1 MSIANILS
9 YYRDCY
15 KEDSADFNLW
25 NLNKLKKDDCL
36 VLEGQDDLGS
46 GFLPRV
52 PIPEEFAEQMMK
64 RVEIYQR
71 ERVLLYASFILVGKL
86 EVKGEVKQV
95 VTPILFNEAVIEK
108 DSSNYYF
115 SVNEQTPEINE
126 SLTQLLMPEGESS
139 PFIEDSSTIQSASL
153 WTSWLKDSPLELNL
167 LELLNFPNLVS
178 TDEIKKALRR
188 KVPTLLPASM
198 LIFVERST
206 SSRGVLHELEE
217 IIKSTELPPALSELL
232 LSEIKTP
239 NTSGNTKPLKYN
251 YLPGLLSL
259 PQKKIISIAANAN
272 LGCASGPPGTGKSYT
287 IAAIAAE
294 HMARGESVLIVA
306 NNDSALDVIADKL
319 DENFGLSDVSIRAG
333 QKEFLKKLKGYI
345 EDLLAGYFS
354 EELNKKPE
362 VCELQLK
369 KINSS
374 LASMEDRFVKFCH
387 KAIVRGQRLKKLE
400 QKDSHWIKRFYL
412 ALAHNGIRKLVKQWA
427 SLNNINNKH
436 LKREELA
443 AGYLSALKNRN
454 LKTLVE
460 TKRQSLQAF
469 NKAIRSRT
477 SKRQFELFDDIEY
490 SALLSA
496 FPVWLVSLNTLYRV
510 LPLKA
515 EMFDLVIIDEATQCN
530 ISSCLPAL
538 YRAKR
543 AMVVGDTKQLRH
555 YSFLAKSKEAQ
566 LANKNELTI
575 DTDRV
580 VSYRENSILD
590 LTLNALNSHQ
600 QLAFLDEHFRSK
612 PELIHFSN
620 ECFYQGK
627 LKVMQHRP
635 CTSSGHLHLKRV
647 DGTRD
652 KSGVNHLEAI
662 HIIDS
667 IRNQINEDAQTG
679 ISHSIGIISPFR
691 HQAEHIA
698 KEVEANFNDA
708 EIIKHKIRVATPYGF
723 QGEERDI
730 IFISFSVD
738 NNSKR
743 AAVYLN
749 KADVFNVTITRARQK
764 QILFLSIDETQLPE
778 NNLLRKYLGSINEFE
793 ATHSITSQIDEFQQS
808 VISELD
814 ILAIETWPGYTI
826 AGTEVD
832 ILCRYNNDY
841 LAIDLIGFPGPW
853 KDFFELNTYKL
864 FKRAGVEVLPIS
876 YGLWVVDKEACLQE
890 IIKKLRVTSL
900 SNTSQ
905 VKIDKGSQS

>member
-1 MSIANILS
+1 VSIQNILS

-15 KEDSADFNLW
+15 KEDSADLNLW
-25 NLNKLKKDDCL
+25 NLHKLKKDDCL

-46 GFLPRV
+46 GFLPRM
-52 PIPEEFAEQMMK
+52 PIPAEFAEQMMK
-64 RVEIYQR
+64 RVEVYQR

-86 EVKGEVKQV
+86 EVKGELKQV
-95 VTPILFNEAVIEK
+95 VTPLLFNEAFIEN
-108 DSSNYYF
+108 DSGNYYF

-126 SLTQLLMPEGESS
+126 SLTQLLMPEG
-139 PFIEDSSTIQSASL
+139 DSTPDVEGSGNIQSASL
-153 WTSWLKDSPLELNL
+153 WTSWLKDSSLELNL
-167 LELLNFPNLVS
+167 LELLNFPNLVNS
-178 TDEIKKALRR
+178 DEIKKALRR
-188 KVPTLLPASM
+188 KTPTLLPASM
-198 LIFVERST
+198 LVFVERST

-217 IIKSTELPPALSELL
+217 IIESNKLSAPLSELL
-232 LSEIKTP
+232 SPSE
-239 NTSGNTKPLKYN
+239 NTISSSKYRKPLKYD
-251 YLPGLLSL
+251 YLPGLLST

-306 NNDSALDVIADKL
+306 NNDAALDVIADKL
-319 DENFGLSDVSIRAG
+319 DDNFGLSDVSIRAG
-333 QKEFLKKLKGYI
+333 QKEFLKKLKSYI
-345 EDLLAGYFS
+345 ADLLAGYFS
-354 EELNKKPE
+354 DELNKEPE
-362 VCELQLK
+362 VCESELK
-369 KINSS
+369 RLNGS
-374 LASMEDRFVKFCH
+374 LSTLESRFVKFCQR
-387 KAIVRGQRLKKLE
+387 AIVRGQRLKSLE
-400 QKDSHWIKRFYL
+400 QKDSQWMKRLYL
-412 ALAHNGIRKLVKQWA
+412 ALASSGIRKLAKQWA
-427 SLNNINNKH
+427 SLNEINNKH
-436 LKREELA
+436 IEREELA
-443 AGYLSALKNRN
+443 SGYLSALKTRN

-460 TKRQSLQAF
+460 KERKSLQAF

-477 SKRQFELFDDIEY
+477 SKRQFELFDEIEY
-490 SALLSA
+490 LALLSA

-566 LANKNELTI
+566 LTDKNNLTPE
-575 DTDRV
+575 TEGV
-580 VSYRENSILD
+580 VSYRDNSILD

-620 ECFYQGK
+620 ECFYQSK
-627 LKVMQHRP
+627 LKIMQHRP
-635 CTSSGHLHLKRV
+635 CTSSGHLHLQRV
-647 DGTRD
+647 EGTRD
-652 KSGVNHLEAI
+652 KSGVNHIESTHVIEAI
-662 HIIDS
+662 RH
-667 IRNQINEDAQTG
+667 QLNEDTQAG

-691 HQAEHIA
+691 HQAEYIA
-698 KEVEANFNDA
+698 KEIETSFSEA

-730 IFISFSVD
+730 MLISFSVD
-738 NNSKR
+738 NESKR
-743 AAVYLN
+743 AAGYLN

-778 NNLLRKYLGSINEFE
+778 HNLLRRYLGSISDFE
-793 ATHSITSQIDEFQQS
+793 AKHAIASELDEFQQN
-808 VISELD
+808 VISELNRLE
-814 ILAIETWPGYTI
+814 ISTWPGYTI

-832 ILCRYNNDY
+832 ILCRYNNQY
-841 LAIDLIGFPGPW
+841 LAIDLIGYPGPW
-853 KDFFELNTYKL
+853 ADFFELNTYKL

-876 YGLWVVDKEACLQE
+876 YGLWVVDKEACVTK
-890 IIKKLRVTSL
+890 IVKKLGLTQYQIPVGDG
-900 SNTSQ
+900 
-905 VKIDKGSQS
+905 V

>member
-1 MSIANILS
+1 MSDQNVLS

-15 KEDSADFNLW
+15 KEDSADLNLW

-46 GFLPRV
+46 GFLPRI
-52 PIPEEFAEQMMK
+52 PISEEFAEQMMK
-64 RVEIYQR
+64 RVEVYQR

-95 VTPILFNEAVIEK
+95 VTPILFNEAVIEC
-108 DSSNYYF
+108 DSGNYYF
-115 SVNEQTPEINE
+115 TVNAQTPEINE
-126 SLTQLLMPEGESS
+126 SLTQLLMPETDGT
-139 PFIEDSSTIQSASL
+139 PDCKDNDNIQSASL

-167 LELLNFPNLVS
+167 LELLNFPSLVNS
-178 TDEIKKALRR
+178 DEIKKALRR
-188 KVPTLLPASM
+188 KTPTLLPASM
-198 LIFVERST
+198 LVFVERST

-217 IIKSTELPPALSELL
+217 IIESNKLSAPLYELL
-232 LSEIKTP
+232 SPTANSISKYQF
-239 NTSGNTKPLKYN
+239 NKPLKYD
-251 YLPGLLSL
+251 YLPGLLST
-259 PQKKIISIAANAN
+259 PQKKIISIAANAG

-294 HMARGESVLIVA
+294 HMARGESVLIVV
-306 NNDSALDVIADKL
+306 NNDAALDVIADKL

-333 QKEFLKKLKGYI
+333 QKEFLKKLKSYI
-345 EDLLAGYFS
+345 ADLLSGYFS
-354 EELNKKPE
+354 EELKKEPKACESELKTLNNSLNKLEK
-362 VCELQLK
+362 
-369 KINSS
+369 
-374 LASMEDRFVKFCH
+374 RFVKFCH
-387 KAIVRGQRLKKLE
+387 KAIVRGQRLKGLE
-400 QKDSHWIKRFYL
+400 EKDSQWMKRIYL
-412 ALAHNGIRKLVKQWA
+412 ALAQNGIRQLAKQWT
-427 SLNNINNKH
+427 SLNEINSKH
-436 LKREELA
+436 IEREELA
-443 AGYLSALKNRN
+443 GSYLSALKNRN
-454 LKTLVE
+454 LKALVE
-460 TKRQSLQAF
+460 TKRKSLQAF

-538 YRAKR
+538 YRARR

-566 LANKNELTI
+566 LMSKNNLSLS
-575 DTDRV
+575 TDGV
-580 VSYRENSILD
+580 VSYRDNSILD

-620 ECFYQGK
+620 ECFYQSK

-635 CTSSGHLHLKRV
+635 CTSSGHLHLKRIK
-647 DGTRD
+647 GTRD
-652 KSGVNHLEAI
+652 NAGVNHLEAI
-662 HIIDS
+662 QVIES
-667 IRNQINEDAQTG
+667 IRSHINEDAQAG
-679 ISHSIGIISPFR
+679 ISHSIGVISPFR

-698 KEVEANFNDA
+698 KEIESNFSEA
-708 EIIKHKIRVATPYGF
+708 EIIRHKIRVATPYGF

-730 IFISFSVD
+730 MLISFSVD

-764 QILFLSIDETQLPE
+764 QILFLSIDEIQLPE
-778 NNLLRKYLGSINEFE
+778 HNLLRRYLNSISEFE
-793 ATHSITSQIDEFQQS
+793 ATHSITSELDEFQKS
-808 VISELD
+808 VVNELD
-814 ILAIETWPGYTI
+814 KLEIETWPGYTI
-826 AGTEVD
+826 AGTEID
-832 ILCRYNNDY
+832 ILCRYNNQY

-853 KDFFELNTYKL
+853 ADFFELNTYKL
-864 FKRAGVEVLPIS
+864 FKRAGVDVLPIS
-876 YGLWVVDKEACLQE
+876 YGLWVVDKETC
-890 IIKKLRVTSL
+890 INKVVNKLALNTKQLSL
-900 SNTSQ
+900 GS
-905 VKIDKGSQS
+905 DK

>member
-1 MSIANILS
+1 VSDQNVLS

-15 KEDSADFNLW
+15 KEDSADLNLW

-46 GFLPRV
+46 GFLPRI
-52 PIPEEFAEQMMK
+52 PISEEFAEQMMK
-64 RVEIYQR
+64 RVEVYQR

-95 VTPILFNEAVIEK
+95 VTPILFNEAVIEC
-108 DSSNYYF
+108 DSGNYYF
-115 SVNEQTPEINE
+115 TVNAQTPEINE
-126 SLTQLLMPEGESS
+126 SLTQLLMPETDGT
-139 PFIEDSSTIQSASL
+139 PDCKDNDNIQSASL

-167 LELLNFPNLVS
+167 LELLNFPSLVNS
-178 TDEIKKALRR
+178 DEIKKALRR
-188 KVPTLLPASM
+188 KTPTLLPASM
-198 LIFVERST
+198 LVFVERST

-217 IIKSTELPPALSELL
+217 IIESNKLSAPLYELL
-232 LSEIKTP
+232 SPTANSISKYQF
-239 NTSGNTKPLKYN
+239 NKPLKYD
-251 YLPGLLSL
+251 YLPGLLST
-259 PQKKIISIAANAN
+259 PQKKIISIAANAG

-306 NNDSALDVIADKL
+306 NNDAALDVIADKL

-333 QKEFLKKLKGYI
+333 QKEFLKKLKSYI
-345 EDLLAGYFS
+345 ADLLSGYFS
-354 EELNKKPE
+354 EELKKEPKACESELKTLNNSLNKLEK
-362 VCELQLK
+362 
-369 KINSS
+369 
-374 LASMEDRFVKFCH
+374 RFVKFCH
-387 KAIVRGQRLKKLE
+387 KAIVRGQRLKGLE
-400 QKDSHWIKRFYL
+400 EKDSQWMKRIYL
-412 ALAHNGIRKLVKQWA
+412 ALAQNGIRQLAKQWT
-427 SLNNINNKH
+427 SLNEINSKH
-436 LKREELA
+436 IEREELA
-443 AGYLSALKNRN
+443 GSYLSALKNRN
-454 LKTLVE
+454 LKALVE
-460 TKRQSLQAF
+460 TKRKSLQAF

-538 YRAKR
+538 YRARR

-566 LANKNELTI
+566 LMSKNNLSLS
-575 DTDRV
+575 TDGV
-580 VSYRENSILD
+580 VSYRDNSILD

-620 ECFYQGK
+620 ECFYQSK

-635 CTSSGHLHLKRV
+635 CTSSGHLHLKRIK
-647 DGTRD
+647 GTRD
-652 KSGVNHLEAI
+652 NAGVNHLEAI
-662 HIIDS
+662 QVIES
-667 IRNQINEDAQTG
+667 IRSHINEDAQAG
-679 ISHSIGIISPFR
+679 ISHSIGVISPFR

-698 KEVEANFNDA
+698 KEIESNFSEA
-708 EIIKHKIRVATPYGF
+708 EIIRHKIRVATPYGF

-730 IFISFSVD
+730 MLISFSVD

-764 QILFLSIDETQLPE
+764 QILFLSIDEIQLPE
-778 NNLLRKYLGSINEFE
+778 HNLLRRYLNSISEFE
-793 ATHSITSQIDEFQQS
+793 ATHSITSELDEFQKS
-808 VISELD
+808 VVNELD
-814 ILAIETWPGYTI
+814 KLEIETWPGYTI
-826 AGTEVD
+826 AGTEID
-832 ILCRYNNDY
+832 ILCRYNNQY

-853 KDFFELNTYKL
+853 ADFFELNTYKL
-864 FKRAGVEVLPIS
+864 FKRAGVDVLPIS
-876 YGLWVVDKEACLQE
+876 YGLWVVDKETC
-890 IIKKLRVTSL
+890 INKVVNKLALNTKQLSL
-900 SNTSQ
+900 GS
-905 VKIDKGSQS
+905 DK